1 MKKLLMAAIALLS
14 AATMSVAQSES
25 VTIKGPNA
33 PISAVYHKPEGLAE
47 GQKCPLVI
55 ICHGFGSNKEAA
67 NLRQIALE
75 LEKKGM
81 ATLLFDFS
89 GCGASVV
96 EKKFTFEDM
105 TVATEIEDLKA
116 VVKYAKE
123 LPFVKDIALMGHS
136 MGGAVALV
144 AASDLGKRTVKS
156 LALMAP
162 ALSLREDAIRGQI
175 FDAKFDPYDIPRKI
189 EVWNGAK
196 VLRRDYIREAQKVNF
211 FKKAADYKGK
221 TLVVVGDHDTVVP
234 YTYGEY
240 LKVVMPDAD
249 LKVYEDYDHSLVK
262 NGEAES
268 YNKVVEKIVSFLA
281 GELL

>member
-1 MKKLLMAAIALLS
+1 MRKLLMAAFALLS
-14 AATMSVAQSES
+14 VSTASVAQSES

-55 ICHGFGSNKEAA
+55 LCHGFGSNKEGV

-81 ATLLFDFS
+81 ATLLFDFAGS
-89 GCGASVV
+89 GASVV

-105 TVATEIEDLKA
+105 TVSTEVEDLKA
-116 VVKYAKE
+116 VIKYAKD

-144 AASDLGKRTVKS
+144 VASDLGKRTVKS

-175 FDAKFDPYDIPRKI
+175 FDARFDPYDIPRKI
-189 EVWNGAK
+189 ELWGGAV
-196 VLRRDYIREAQKVNF
+196 VLRRDYVRDAQKVNF

-221 TLVVVGDHDTVVP
+221 TLVVVGDHDESVP
-234 YTYGEY
+234 YTYSEY
-240 LKVVMPDAD
+240 LKIVLPDAD
-249 LKVYEDYDHSLVK
+249 LKIFEGYDHSLVK
-262 NGEAES
+262 KGDAES
-268 YNKVVEKIVSFLA
+268 YNKVVEKIVSFFA